1 MSGISDFAQGLIS
14 PFTTIVSKMVTDK
27 DEAARLA
34 YELSIFADKNAQ
46 ELSLGQI
53 EINKEEAKSSSVF
66 KGGWRPFV
74 GWVCGFA
81 LAYAAIIEPIARF
94 IASINGYAGEFP
106 EIDTSITMQVLLGML
121 GLGAMRMREK
131 EKGVSS

>member
-1 MSGISDFAQGLIS
+1 
-14 PFTTIVSKMVTDK
+14 MVTDK

-53 EINKEEAKSSSVF
+53 EINKEEAKSSSLF

-81 LAYAAIIEPIARF
+81 LAYVAILEPIARF
-94 IASINGYAGEFP
+94 IASMFGYSGEFP

-121 GLGAMRMREK
+121 GLGALRTREK